1 MTSSLDRTPIFLEA
15 DLSQIESRI
24 VYILTRDP
32 ELVKLAQ
39 TKPWEFDQ
47 HTYNAAIIY
56 KRAEEEIKAD
66 LRRAKGDP
74 LFKIAKEQRYIAKRT
89 VHGAQRDMRG
99 KRLHETLMLD
109 DRHVPIP
116 ECDAMLEVY
125 HARFPAIRA
134 VYFREVRRMVMR
146 DKMIV
151 NSWGRRIDFRYD
163 RLDDELF
170 RQAYSFLPQAENA
183 DWLNQHG
190 LIPLYMYLKSLYNRP
205 PNVQVHDSLLASVLP
220 RDAYDIAKFIKAN
233 LEQRMLL
240 GGSIL
245 VPYAEFKL
253 GSSWEAEYEF
263 KQLPGQAE
271 FTEMAFEVARKVQTR
286 EKARRDLQLP

>member
-1 MTSSLDRTPIFLEA
+1 MTDLDQTPIFLEA

-24 VYILTRDP
+24 VYILTGDP

-39 TKPWEFDQ
+39 SKPWEFDQ
-47 HTYNAAIIY
+47 HTFNAAIIY
-56 KRAEEEIKAD
+56 KIDERVLKLDLKLDKKDPRRIRAS
-66 LRRAKGDP
+66 
-74 LFKIAKEQRYIAKRT
+74 EQRYVAKRT

-99 KRLHETLMLD
+99 KRLHEQLLLD

-125 HARFPAIRA
+125 HSRFPAIRN
-134 VYFREVRRMVMR
+134 VYFRDVRRMVMR
-146 DKMIV
+146 DKMLV
-151 NSWGRRIDFRYD
+151 NSWGRRLDLRYD

-190 LIPLYMYLKSLYNRP
+190 LIPLHMYLKSLYNRP

-220 RDAYDIAKFIKAN
+220 RDAYDVAKFIKAN

-263 KQLPGQAE
+263 KQLPGEAE
-271 FTEMAFEVARKVQTR
+271 FTEIAFEVARKVQER
-286 EKARRDLQLP
+286 EQARRDLQLP